1 MNAKAVRALDLVQ
14 GLARRVT
21 GGFFERLR
29 QAARRHARSRREPDG
44 HVANRERVERSVGR
58 GYDNADDYFHALRLH
73 PVRPGNQVRPLP
85 VFGARGA
92 SGGGPLRVAPC
103 VDTGTLDLWC
113 RCSPGHPLI
122 AAAWVRVRAA
132 FGDRMGSCV
141 LRETIRNVVRGL
153 LRAFLYVLLT
163 RRRGA
168 NAAHTQM
175 GRPTHCLPT
184 RYLRKYRHTNT
195 RPMS

>member
-1 MNAKAVRALDLVQ
+1 MATWLTAGESSVPSAEDHTIMRMITLTRYDSTLCA
-14 GLARRVT
+14 
-21 GGFFERLR
+21 
-29 QAARRHARSRREPDG
+29 QATKLGPC
-44 HVANRERVERSVGR
+44 
-58 GYDNADDYFHALRLH
+58 
-73 PVRPGNQVRPLP
+73 LP
-85 VFGARGA
+85 VFGARRATLWGRTLG
-92 SGGGPLRVAPC
+92 SRPVS
-103 VDTGTLDLWC
+103 VDTGTLVAMFAW
-113 RCSPGHPLI
+113 PPLNCGGLGTSEG
-122 AAAWVRVRAA
+122 ARSA
-132 FGDRMGSCV
+132 MGSCV

-195 RPMS
+195 RPMG